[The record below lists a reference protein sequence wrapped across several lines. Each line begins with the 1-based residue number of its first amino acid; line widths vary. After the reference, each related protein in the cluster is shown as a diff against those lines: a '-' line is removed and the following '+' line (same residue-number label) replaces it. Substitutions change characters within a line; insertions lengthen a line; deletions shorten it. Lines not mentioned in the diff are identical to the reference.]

1 MTPNTKLAGKLKIVV
16 LAGGISHERDISL
29 KSGRRVADALI
40 EKGAQVIMREPDHEL
55 LENLKVDKP
64 DVIWPVLHGASGEDG
79 ALRDILSLTG
89 IPFVGATATGAKLA
103 WDKSIAKILVAQ
115 NGIQTPSSISLPR
128 ETFRELDADSV
139 LKLVAKSMSLPVVVK
154 PARSGSAQGVTIVKK
169 QEQLNQAMIDAYVY
183 CDVAIIEDFV
193 EGTELAVG
201 VIDLGAG
208 PVALPAVEI
217 KPRSGHFGF
226 EERYI
231 AGETDFFVPA
241 RLTNTVAAEAAKMA
255 IVAHQAL
262 GLRHLCRVDMIVD
275 AKGIPWF
282 LEANVLPGLTE
293 TSLLPQAILASG
305 STLGDVYYSLA
316 EVALRGRG

>member
-1 MTPNTKLAGKLKIVV
+1 MIPKSKLASKLKIVV

-55 LENLKVDKP
+55 LENLKKDNP

-79 ALRDILSLTG
+79 ALREILSLTG
-89 IPFVGATATGAKLA
+89 IPFVGATGASAKLA
-103 WDKSIAKILVAQ
+103 WDKSVAKTLVERA
-115 NGIQTPSSISLPR
+115 GLKSPDSITLPR
-128 ETFRELDADSV
+128 ETFKELDAESV
-139 LKLVAKSMSLPVVVK
+139 LKLVSKSMTLPVVVK

-169 QEQLNQAMIDAYVY
+169 QDQLNQAMIDAYVY

-193 EGTELAVG
+193 DGTELAVG
-201 VIDLGAG
+201 VIDLGSG
-208 PVALPAVEI
+208 PIALPAVEI

-231 AGETDFFVPA
+231 AGETDYFVPA
-241 RLTNTVAAEAAKMA
+241 RLTKTVAAKAAKMA
-255 IVAHQAL
+255 VAAHEAL
-262 GLRHLCRVDMIVD
+262 GLRHLSRVDMIID
-275 AKGIPWF
+275 AKGVPWF

-293 TSLLPQAILASG
+293 TSLLPQAILADG
-305 STLGDVYYSLA
+305 SSLGDIYYLLA
-316 EVALRGRG
+316 QAALRGRG